1 MHAPSDGK
9 GDPVA
14 IRQEETRRP
23 VHGTPRLVQ
32 DFVTAPRPL
41 HTVLD
46 VVAGEPSPLP
56 AIMEAAADQTGR
68 DTERPEES
76 TAVAVL
82 SARELHDGWSA
93 HVAWNG
99 FLGGVPPFDGE
110 LVLVGADPHR
120 TWIALEGT
128 VTLASHAAWSE
139 APLRLARL
147 EIRRFL
153 QRLAEV
159 VSSTPPP

>member
-1 MHAPSDGK
+1 MGLPQQD
-9 GDPVA
+9 
-14 IRQEETRRP
+14 TRHP
-23 VHGTPRLVQ
+23 GSGTPRLVQ

-41 HTVLD
+41 TAILPRMVD
-46 VVAGEPSPLP
+46 EPSTLP
-56 AIMEAAADQTGR
+56 TMVERAAGRGNGDPERTDDEAT
-68 DTERPEES
+68 

-82 SARELHDGWSA
+82 SARDRHDGWSA
-93 HVAWNG
+93 HVTWSD

-110 LVLVGADPHR
+110 IVVLGADPHR

-147 EIRRFL
+147 EIRTFL
-153 QRLAEV
+153 QHLAEAV
-159 VSSTPPP
+159 TSLPDP